1 MSIVKMKKAAVIG
14 LDTEKESLIADL
26 MDLGVMQI
34 TQREV
39 MDEALEDY
47 SSKELPQEVNESI
60 LAALE
65 LKINETSL
73 ALETLQKFNTQK
85 EPLFFTRREM
95 KKKYF
100 ADLWEN

>member
-1 MSIVKMKKAAVIG
+1 VSIVKMKKAAVIG

-47 SSKELPQEVNESI
+47 SSK
-60 LAALE
+60 
-65 LKINETSL
+65 
-73 ALETLQKFNTQK
+73 
-85 EPLFFTRREM
+85 
-95 KKKYF
+95 
-100 ADLWEN
+100 

>member
-39 MDEALEDY
+39 MDETLEDY
-47 SSKELPQEVNESI
+47 SSK
-60 LAALE
+60 
-65 LKINETSL
+65 
-73 ALETLQKFNTQK
+73 
-85 EPLFFTRREM
+85 R
-95 KKKYF
+95 KYSGC
-100 ADLWEN
+100 AGAENQ